1 MQMSDNIHVDSEK
14 GKHEFGVDLTLIGD
28 ENEGVEKTYE
38 LKSALV
44 NHCLQTEIG
53 WGRYQTEL
61 FIVSGFGWA
70 ADNIW
75 LQGVAIILPQI
86 ALEMNPPHIAFAT
99 LALYVG
105 LIFGASTW
113 GILADIIG
121 RKLSWTITLLIAGV
135 FGTAAGG
142 ASNFVTLGALVA
154 CCGFGVGGNLPV
166 DGALYLEHIPQ
177 RSQWTLTLLSV
188 WWAFGQLI
196 ASLIGWVFIAN
207 FSCPEATTPGTCP
220 RDQNKGWRYTFFT
233 LGAITLLMFICR
245 YLVFDIQ
252 ESSKYLLA
260 KGRDEEALAVLQHV
274 AKKNGKTITLTLDR
288 LRAASGGQPSVQLTS
303 TQLFRHAL
311 KGLSLSHIKPLFAT
325 RRLAI
330 NTSITLWLWGLI
342 GLAYPLFNAFLP
354 IYLSHHSVSSGSGIN
369 LTYRNYSIISVLS
382 IPGSLIA
389 CWMVEWTRKGW
400 LPLSGRKFA
409 MALSTAFT
417 GLFLF
422 LFTTAT
428 TQSGVL
434 AYSCVTSLTQNAMY
448 GVLYA
453 YTPEVFPAP
462 HRGTADALCSA
473 FNRITGVMAPISAC
487 SLAWHWFSEIIV
499 KYNAYLVATYGNLN
513 TSVPVF
519 VSASLFL
526 VAATLVLFLPI
537 ETAGKAAL

>member
-1 MQMSDNIHVDSEK
+1 MTEK
-14 GKHEFGVDLTLIGD
+14 FNTEKVTGAHSLELGD
-28 ENEGVEKTYE
+28 PTFVREENEGVDKIYE
-38 LKSALV
+38 LKSELV

-105 LIFGASTW
+105 LICGATTW
-113 GILADIIG
+113 GVLADIIG

-135 FGTAAGG
+135 FGVAAGG
-142 ASNFVTLGALVA
+142 APNFVTLGALVA

-177 RSQWTLTLLSV
+177 RYQWTLTLLSV
-188 WWAFGQLI
+188 WWAVGQLI
-196 ASLIGWVFIAN
+196 ASLVGWVFIAN
-207 FSCPEATTPGTCP
+207 FSCPDTTIPGTCP
-220 RDQNKGWRYTFFT
+220 RAQNNGWRYTFFT
-233 LGAITLLMFICR
+233 LGGITLLMFICR
-245 YLVFDIQ
+245 YFIFNLQ

-260 KGRDEEALAVLQHV
+260 KGRDEEAIAVLQRV
-274 AKKNGKTITLTLDR
+274 AKKNGRTITLTLEK
-288 LRAASGGQPSVQLTS
+288 LQAISGGTPPVPLSS
-303 TQLFRHAL
+303 AQLFRRAL
-311 KGLSLSHIKPLFAT
+311 QGMSLSHIKPLFAT
-325 RRLAI
+325 RRLAV
-330 NTSITLWLWGLI
+330 NSTITIWLWGLI
-342 GLAYPLFNAFLP
+342 GLAYPLYNAFLP
-354 IYLSHHSVSSGSGIN
+354 IYLSHHSVSSGLGVN
-369 LTYRNYSIISVLS
+369 GTYRNYSIISVLA

-389 CWMVEWTRKGW
+389 CWMVDWTRKGRF
-400 LPLSGRKFA
+400 SFGGRKFA
-409 MALSTAFT
+409 MATSTALT
-417 GLFLF
+417 GIFLF

-428 TQSGVL
+428 NQTGVL

-462 HRGTADALCSA
+462 HRGTADAVCSA
-473 FNRITGVMAPISAC
+473 FNRVTGLMAPI
-487 SLAWHWFSEIIV
+487 I
-499 KYNAYLVATYGNLN
+499 ATYGDLN

-519 VSASLFL
+519 VAASLFL
-526 VAATLVLFLPI
+526 VAASLMLFLPI